1 MENIPGASAGG
12 GGQGV
17 EVGAR
22 DGGEEQGGVPCAWP
36 PKLPSWT
43 RNQVNANI
51 KIMLYKFMAKGVPK
65 KKLERNF
72 GKFSQTGTVLYTGCF
87 FSLGLP

>member
-36 PKLPSWT
+36 RQLPSWT
-43 RNQVNANI
+43 RNQVNADQNGI
-51 KIMLYKFMAKGVPK
+51 YEQLHKLIAKRAPK
-65 KKLERNF
+65 KEIEEQFCN
-72 GKFSQTGTVLYTGCF
+72 FSQTGIVL
-87 FSLGLP
+87 